1 MARNN
6 GDRLGAPSVAAADPP
21 ITDAPPN
28 PALAFATPT
37 MFVDLPSK
45 GRLYPES
52 HPLHGCEQLEIRFMT
67 AKEEDIL
74 TSQSLLKKGIAIDRM
89 LQNVILDPR
98 VKVAELAVGDKNAII
113 IAARISGYGSDYE
126 INVTCPSCAA
136 KVEYNFDLELATT
149 NYGDDPGEYDVT
161 QTDQGSYIIKTP
173 RLSAEVEV
181 RPMYG
186 VDEKYLT
193 QLAANKKR
201 KNLPET
207 ALTDQ
212 LKRLIVSVN
221 GNTDTAYRE
230 SFINQAPASEA
241 RYIRRAYR
249 QMLPNVDLTQEF
261 TCSSCGVETEME
273 VPLTAKFF
281 WAQ

>member
-1 MARNN
+1 M
-6 GDRLGAPSVAAADPP
+6 
-21 ITDAPPN
+21 TDAPPN
-28 PALAFATPT
+28 PMLAFATPT
-37 MFVDLPSK
+37 MFVDLPSR

-52 HPLHGCEQLEIRFMT
+52 HPLNGCEQLEIRFMT

-74 TSQSLLKKGIAIDRM
+74 TSQSLLKKGVAIDRM

-98 VKVAELAVGDKNAII
+98 VKVDELAVGDKNAII
-113 IAARISGYGSDYE
+113 IAARISGYGKDYE

-161 QTDQGSYIIKTP
+161 QTEQGSYIIKTP
-173 RLSAEVEV
+173 RLGAEVEV

-193 QLAANKKR
+193 QLAANKRR
-201 KNLPET
+201 KKLPET
-207 ALTDQ
+207 TLTDQ

-221 GNTDTAYRE
+221 GNTESAYRE

-249 QMLPNVDLTQEF
+249 QVLPNIDLTQEF